1 MRGFTGEGIQGPSV
15 LIMKTHNLK
24 VQFVGGHVFSK
35 DRLPYGAAV
44 LLVRDPRAAL
54 VAEWNRE
61 RSKRMVSQN
70 VSNHYTYVEQNY
82 FGANK
87 DWDAYIHYKLSRWPE
102 QIVNLLTEAK
112 SAEHP
117 IHVLIFED
125 MKADTVREMKKV
137 TDFLGFSFTLEEVS
151 TRLRAGFSQFYRN
164 HTSEFSHFTPDQE
177 QYIHDVVYS
186 TSQFM
191 RDKGLYDLYP
201 RIDDYL

>member
-1 MRGFTGEGIQGPSV
+1 MGQLCCWYETPGQLWWQNGTARDQRGWSHRMSAITIPT
-15 LIMKTHNLK
+15 LNKIT
-24 VQFVGGHVFSK
+24 
-35 DRLPYGAAV
+35 
-44 LLVRDPRAAL
+44 LVRTRNNAMCNSRHQSTEHSKTEAL
-54 VAEWNRE
+54 ITAYDC
-61 RSKRMVSQN
+61 SLA
-70 VSNHYTYVEQNY
+70 
-82 FGANK
+82 GANK